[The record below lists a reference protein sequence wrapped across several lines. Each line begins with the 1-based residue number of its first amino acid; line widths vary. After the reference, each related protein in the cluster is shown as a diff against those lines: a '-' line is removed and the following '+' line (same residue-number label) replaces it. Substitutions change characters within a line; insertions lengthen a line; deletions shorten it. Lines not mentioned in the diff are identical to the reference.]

1 MTCGEVENLFPDYL
15 QRSLSREQMDAIDG
29 HLQACSGCTSLVSV
43 WDRLAAIPQEQPSVN
58 SKKRFDL
65 MMEAYEEGR
74 RDRQVIKTQ
83 SASWWPEYLTSGWR
97 HFPLAQAALAVALV
111 VIGVALGK
119 YLNPPPPNTST
130 KELAAL
136 HQELTG
142 MRQLMVLS
150 MLQQPSASERLQGV
164 SWSEQVK
171 SSNPEIISAL
181 LHTVRYDSSVDVRLA
196 ALDALRRYK
205 DQPKVRTDVLQS
217 LRADQ
222 SPLVQIA
229 LIDFLVE
236 LRQSEAVGYL
246 KNFEQSKDL
255 NPSVRQHVQWGINK
269 LSRG

>member
-1 MTCGEVENLFPDYL
+1 MTCSEIENVFSDYL
-15 QRSLSREQMDAIDG
+15 QRSLRREQIAAIDA
-29 HLQACSGCTSLVSV
+29 HLESCADCKSLAGV
-43 WDRLAAIPQEQPSVN
+43 WERLAAIPEEQAGLN

-65 MMEAYEEGR
+65 MMDAYEEGR
-74 RDRQVIKTQ
+74 KDRQTIKTRR
-83 SASWWPEYLTSGWR
+83 ASWWPEFLTSGWQ
-97 HFPLAQAALAVALV
+97 HFPFAQAAMAVV
-111 VIGVALGK
+111 VVVVGVALGK
-119 YLNPPPPNTST
+119 YLNPPAATNAQ
-130 KELAAL
+130 ELAAL

-181 LHTVRYDSSVDVRLA
+181 VHTVRYDSSVDVRLA

-205 DQPKVRTDVLQS
+205 DQPQVRTDILQS

-222 SPLVQIA
+222 SPLLQIA
-229 LIDFLVE
+229 LIDFMVE
-236 LRQSEAVGYL
+236 LREAQAVEYL
-246 KNFEQSKDL
+246 KKFEQSKDL
-255 NPSVRQHVQWGINK
+255 NPTVRQRAEWGINK